1 MKCFLKVVFKLH
13 LVSGLKLERT
23 DNKFTSAFGTIS
35 QGSQVPPHEFKVEE
49 KVYKTGKKAGLHH
62 VTSSLSIFPY
72 EFKKRTERG
81 QLTYFTCNGCDTL
94 GQSNCAKAKKISWEN
109 GQFTYE
115 LVSWPLQHF
124 CTAGPDDN
132 VSVKNSSNQP

>member
-1 MKCFLKVVFKLH
+1 M
-13 LVSGLKLERT
+13 
-23 DNKFTSAFGTIS
+23 
-35 QGSQVPPHEFKVEE
+35 EE
-49 KVYKTGKKAGLHH
+49 KVYKTGKKAGQSH

-81 QLTYFTCNGCDTL
+81 QLTYFTCNGCDSL

-109 GQFTYE
+109 NSFSYE

-132 VSVKNSSNQP
+132 SAKSSSVNQERLGLNPPVNQ